1 MATSRWTPT
10 KDRGAA
16 LDDLAAAP
24 LVEGVLTRSSA
35 FDQRGVTEFRKL
47 RRLIDM
53 PAAGPKFPA
62 TSGGHE
68 TEWLDPRWID
78 RERRRYRNDVPDSAR
93 TPQD

>member
-1 MATSRWTPT
+1 
-10 KDRGAA
+10 
-16 LDDLAAAP
+16 
-24 LVEGVLTRSSA
+24 
-35 FDQRGVTEFRKL
+35 
-47 RRLIDM
+47 M
-53 PAAGPKFPA
+53 PAVGPKFRA